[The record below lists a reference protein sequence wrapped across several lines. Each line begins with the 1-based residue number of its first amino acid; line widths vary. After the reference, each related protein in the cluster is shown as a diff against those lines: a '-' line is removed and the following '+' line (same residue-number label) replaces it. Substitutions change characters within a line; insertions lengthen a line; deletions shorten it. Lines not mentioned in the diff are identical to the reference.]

1 MGWPGSKASRYSRV
15 IERLL
20 CDGQVDLDIAHR
32 TFGIRGLLDRRAHD
46 RLEDLVLRG
55 LVTISG
61 ATLALTPEGKPYA
74 RLVASAFDEHSAL
87 NVQRFSR
94 AV

>member
-1 MGWPGSKASRYSRV
+1 MKPTDAGNPPRGRNAAPGHTTYVAGRAS
-15 IERLL
+15 
-20 CDGQVDLDIAHR
+20 
-32 TFGIRGLLDRRAHD
+32 
-46 RLEDLVLRG
+46 G